1 MDRLIKKLCR
11 INDAVAVAA
20 GFLLLACV
28 IITIV
33 DLIARRLGASLGG
46 TDEISGYVMAIT
58 TSWGVSYALT
68 ALAHVRID
76 LLRAKVS
83 VAKAAIFDTIAMLS
97 LAATAVFV
105 AHKSWSVLSKTLSTG
120 ARANTPLE
128 TPMWIPQ
135 TLWWAGWLW
144 FAISAVILSFAIL
157 YYLAK
162 GNVKEIDN
170 IAGVRSEI

>member
-1 MDRLIKKLCR
+1 MDKLIKQLCR
-11 INDAVAVAA
+11 INDAVAIAA

-28 IITIV
+28 TITII

-46 TDEISGYVMAIT
+46 TDEISGYVMAIA
-58 TSWGVSYALT
+58 TSWGVSYSLT
-68 ALAHVRID
+68 ALSHVRID

-83 VAKAAIFDTIAMLS
+83 KAGAAIFDAIAMLS
-97 LAATAVFV
+97 LAGTAIFI
-105 AHKSWSVLSKTLSTG
+105 AQKSWPVLSKTLGTG

-128 TPMWIPQ
+128 TPLWIPQ

-144 FAISAVILSFAIL
+144 FAVSAVILSFAIL
-157 YYLAK
+157 FYMIK
-162 GNVKEIDN
+162 GDFSKVDS